1 MRACKRRCH
10 KCGGAQVFGTSK
22 FPICPRCDRAYY
34 ALEVDVEKHPRDVT
48 FDEVIRAMI
57 QDDAVAVVG
66 IAADGDPIMKRG
78 RNVRLPA

>member
-1 MRACKRRCH
+1 
-10 KCGGAQVFGTSK
+10 
-22 FPICPRCDRAYY
+22 
-34 ALEVDVEKHPRDVT
+34 
-48 FDEVIRAMI
+48 MI